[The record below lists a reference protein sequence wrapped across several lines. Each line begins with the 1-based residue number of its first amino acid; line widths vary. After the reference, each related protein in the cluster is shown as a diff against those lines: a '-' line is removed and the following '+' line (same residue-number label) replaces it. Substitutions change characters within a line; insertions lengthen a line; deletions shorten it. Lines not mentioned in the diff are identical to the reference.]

1 MSLKKLSFN
10 FISESEYIT
19 MKNAYFFSIRTS
31 DEAVWQMQTPVHDLA
46 PSIYSY
52 RVMVGDETRFIR
64 FVKL

>member
-1 MSLKKLSFN
+1 
-10 FISESEYIT
+10 
-19 MKNAYFFSIRTS
+19 MKNAYFFSIKSS